1 MFQSKKEQPI
11 HILELFSYF
20 RSPRS
25 IDITVSRSMTLPRD
39 DREIPGSCDNLY
51 LLISRFSRKDVI
63 LSAICFSICKY
74 LGSIREK
81 I

>member
-51 LLISRFSRKDVI
+51 LLISRFSHKDVI
-63 LSAICFSICKY
+63 LSAICFSICK
-74 LGSIREK
+74 
-81 I
+81 